1 MGERFELERFE
12 WQAPDRLEIAG
23 KFHGLE
29 QAPADKPVLCV
40 SGGGEAHRL
49 KALGEIVPSTL
60 EDGKPWRAQFVWD
73 QTPVGVEAAALEFG
87 SEMVVD
93 LPAPG
98 AKQTLLRPHFIKV
111 RRAQDDEPADDAPA
125 QQDAPADEAPAQQDA
140 PADEAPAEQDASA
153 DEPPAEPDAPAEAEG
168 EPQVPAAGGDVALEA
183 DLVAAEARIQ
193 ELRAA
198 LERTEAELSRARA
211 DLEAER
217 DGRAQDAERF
227 REGLAR
233 VRTSAEQSLAAA
245 QGEAQ
250 QLAEQGEAARA
261 ELSSQLEAAEAART
275 QADTEAATLREQV
288 AAADELRKRL
298 CTFENAG
305 AEAVQMRAEA
315 QRLLKRLTKLVEAL
329 DAGK

>member
-29 QAPADKPVLCV
+29 QTPADEPVLLV

-49 KALGEIVPSTL
+49 KAVGEIVPSAL
-60 EDGKPWRAQFVWD
+60 EAGKPWRAQFVWD
-73 QTPVGVEAAALEFG
+73 ETPVGVEAAVLEFG
-87 SEMVVD
+87 HDLVVD

-98 AKQTLLRPHFIKV
+98 AKQTLLRPRFIKV
-111 RRAQDDEPADDAPA
+111 RRAQHDAPADDAPA
-125 QQDAPADEAPAQQDA
+125 DDAPADDA
-140 PADEAPAEQDASA
+140 PVEEDEAPPESDV
-153 DEPPAEPDAPAEAEG
+153 PAETEREAE
-168 EPQVPAAGGDVALEA
+168 VPAASSDVALEA
-183 DLVAAEARIQ
+183 DLVAAEARIE
-193 ELRAA
+193 ELTAA
-198 LERTEAELSRARA
+198 LGRTEEELTRARA

-233 VRTSAEQSLAAA
+233 IRTSAEQSLAAA
-245 QGEAQ
+245 QSEVQ
-250 QLAEQGEAARA
+250 QLVEQGEAARA

-288 AAADELRKRL
+288 AAADELRTRL
-298 CTFENAG
+298 NAFEDAG
-305 AEAVQMRAEA
+305 AEAGEMRADA
-315 QRLLKRLTKLVEAL
+315 QRLLERLTKFVEAL